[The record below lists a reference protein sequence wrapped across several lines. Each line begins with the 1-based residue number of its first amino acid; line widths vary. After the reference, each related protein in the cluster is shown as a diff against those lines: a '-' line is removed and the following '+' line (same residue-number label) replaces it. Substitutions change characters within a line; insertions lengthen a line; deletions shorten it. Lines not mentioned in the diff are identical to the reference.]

1 MHNCAIEKKIASC
14 ILVVVTSFC
23 LSRAATVSFRQWTGS
38 AGDNDIAKHK
48 NFNSAD
54 LEDENLAIGGFPT
67 GRYTM
72 SEDSAVARF
81 LMNKSDQEVE
91 FDLGEGRVFT
101 VVGTDD
107 SKNVAFRATANGSHS
122 VFKVTSGTINQIYD
136 PSRYT
141 YVNGDKYTVWQI
153 GDTGVVGFTNI
164 FEGASTRLNSYFLYH
179 AFGSDNCLK
188 IRDGAVVSADLRFGG
203 GTSHGNGIVIDNAT
217 LNLTSWTNNYCR
229 SLSIL
234 DSRAD
239 YFCVGFSNN
248 SYGDSLILSNGGT
261 IKNPD
266 GNAITKWCVGYNGA
280 DGAKLVFDGNGSVY
294 ETTGRTYVGGYN
306 KSCSNT
312 LSVTGGAHLK
322 MTGEDG
328 RFWTG
333 RFSGDNFNTISV
345 SGTGTKLSSGSATSD
360 SIVGREG
367 SGNVLDVSDG
377 AEVTL
382 SGGLRVGSDTN
393 ACANVLRVSGGSKLD
408 IGSKTLYVGYLGCSH
423 SNRVFVSGT
432 GSSLSCGWMLIG
444 SKDWMTL
451 GNSLTVED
459 GATVSAGTLELCG
472 TNAVLRIDNAQVSV
486 SEQVHVVRAGSAF
499 NGAAILEIAGANPIL
514 YAVKTLRIRKNTSMR
529 FELPSQAYTQA
540 PLRSDGRIEI
550 IGNSTLSLSFPE
562 NLRQIT
568 KYTLVETSG
577 TVTLDGASPILHIE
591 DGTYAAIVASLPQND
606 LYRCTLAKED
616 KRLVL
621 TVRPHFGTV
630 ISFR

>member
-1 MHNCAIEKKIASC
+1 MRNHAIEKKIASC
-14 ILVVVTSFC
+14 ILVMVTSFC
-23 LSRAATVSFRQWTGS
+23 LSRAATVQLRQWTGN

-48 NFNSAD
+48 NFNSTD
-54 LEDENLAIGGFPT
+54 LEDENLAIGGFPA

-153 GDTGVVGFTNI
+153 GDSGVVGFTNI

-203 GTSHGNGIVIDNAT
+203 GTSHGNGVVIDNAT
-217 LNLTSWTNNYCR
+217 LNLTSWTNNYYK

-234 DSRAD
+234 DGRAD
-239 YFCVGFSNN
+239 YFCVGFNNN
-248 SYGDSLILSNGGT
+248 SYGDSLILANGGT

-266 GNAITKWCVGYNGA
+266 RNAITKWCVGYNGA

-294 ETTGRTYVGGYN
+294 ETTDRTYVGGYN

-312 LSVTGGAHLK
+312 LSLTGGAHLK
-322 MTGEDG
+322 MTGSDG

-345 SGTGTKLSSGSATSD
+345 SGAGTKLTGSATSD

-393 ACANVLRVSGGSKLD
+393 ACANVLRVSGGSKFD
-408 IGSKTLYVGYLGCSH
+408 IGAKTLYVGYLGCSH
-423 SNRVFVSGT
+423 SNRVSVSGMN
-432 GSSLSCGWMLIG
+432 SSLSCGWMLIG
-444 SKDWMTL
+444 SQSWVAFGNTL
-451 GNSLTVED
+451 NVED
-459 GATVSAGTLELCG
+459 GASVSLGTLDVCG
-472 TNAVLRIDNAQVSV
+472 SNSVLRIDNASVAVSKQAHISSTNRV
-486 SEQVHVVRAGSAF
+486 SCGTAV
-499 NGAAILEIAGANPIL
+499 LEIVGANPSL
-514 YAVKTLRIRKNTSMR
+514 HAKETLRIRKNTAMR
-529 FELPSQAYTQA
+529 FVLPSQAYEHS
-540 PLRSDGRIEI
+540 PLSSDGRIEI
-550 IGNSTLSLSFPE
+550 IGNSTIALSFPE
-562 NLRQIT
+562 NLRKIT

-577 TVTLDGASPILHIE
+577 TVGDS
-591 DGTYAAIVASLPQND
+591 ASLYIEGNTWANILANLTQSD
-606 LYRCTLAKED
+606 LYKCTLAKD
-616 KRLVL
+616 TKRLVL

-630 ISFR
+630 ISLR